1 MSGQYK
7 NYTETTLKNVK
18 RVYKNKSGDER
29 IKFLNQ
35 TKKAISL
42 FDEQT
47 NLKYHDLVVNQ
58 IESCDFRIA
67 FIKKDFKTIFS
78 KQNKRFV
85 KRLKNKERLSLKLQ
99 YRFPSLYN
107 LLKKIKS

>member
-1 MSGQYK
+1 MYI
-7 NYTETTLKNVK
+7 TAALKGK
-18 RVYKNKSGDER
+18 IHRLKGIMCVYRQFADGSWSSKNKSGDER

-67 FIKKDFKTIFS
+67 FIKKDFKAI
-78 KQNKRFV
+78 
-85 KRLKNKERLSLKLQ
+85 
-99 YRFPSLYN
+99 
-107 LLKKIKS
+107 